1 MEDFGIG
8 LVGAGGM
15 GKSLVLEANQI
26 EGVKV
31 VFVSDLDEDRARSL
45 AAEVN
50 ASYTLDYHR
59 LLCDD
64 RIHAVFVA
72 SPPFL
77 HATISIDAMNS
88 GKHVFCEKPMATTL
102 KDCDAM
108 IKTAEQN
115 QVNLGVG
122 LVCRFHATHSKV
134 REIVV
139 SEQLGKPISMHV
151 HRIGGPWQGGSYHTD
166 WRMQREKCGGFLME
180 VNAHEIDFMRWTCGE
195 IKKVYAAGGTYI
207 QHEADY
213 ADLVVASLNFENG
226 AVGLLHSGQV
236 SAIGGYGGR
245 VDCEKGSISF
255 PQIWGGDSKIQI
267 KRFDGSGE
275 DIPISSIEV
284 ESPVR
289 AEIRAFIDAT
299 IDGVTPP
306 VAGADGRAA
315 TEIALAAYRSIETG
329 DPVNLPM

>member
-45 AAEVN
+45 AEEVN
-50 ASYTLDYHR
+50 ASYTLDYHG

-245 VDCEKGSISF
+245 VDCEKGSIFF

-315 TEIALAAYRSIETG
+315 TEIALAAYRSLETG

>member
-45 AAEVN
+45 AEEVN
-50 ASYTLDYHR
+50 ASYTLDYHG

-151 HRIGGPWQGGSYHTD
+151 HRIGGPWKGGSYHTD

-245 VDCEKGSISF
+245 VDCEKGSIFF

>member
-1 MEDFGIG
+1 MGDFGIG

-45 AAEVN
+45 AEEVN
-50 ASYTLDYHR
+50 ASYTLDYHG

-245 VDCEKGSISF
+245 VDCEKGSIFF

-275 DIPISSIEV
+275 DIPISSIQV

>member
-1 MEDFGIG
+1 MGDFGIG

-26 EGVKV
+26 EGVEV

-45 AAEVN
+45 AEEVN
-50 ASYTLDYHR
+50 ASYTLDYHE

-195 IKKVYAAGGTYI
+195 IKKVYAVGGTYI

-245 VDCEKGSISF
+245 VDCEKGSIFF

>member
-1 MEDFGIG
+1 MGDFGIG

-45 AAEVN
+45 AEEVN
-50 ASYTLDYHR
+50 ASYTLDYHG

-245 VDCEKGSISF
+245 VDCEKGSIFF

>member
-1 MEDFGIG
+1 MGDFGIG

-15 GKSLVLEANQI
+15 GKSLILQANQI
-26 EGVKV
+26 EGVEV
-31 VFVSDLDEDRARSL
+31 VFISDLDENRAKNL
-45 AAEVN
+45 AEEVD
-50 ASYTLDYHR
+50 ASYTLDYHE
-59 LLCDD
+59 LLNDD

-77 HATISIDAMNS
+77 HATISIDAMNL
-88 GKHVFCEKPMATTL
+88 GKHVFCEKPMAIML
-102 KDCDAM
+102 EDCDAM
-108 IKTAEQN
+108 IKSAEQN

-139 SEQLGKPISMHV
+139 GEQLGKPISMHV
-151 HRIGGPWQGGSYHTD
+151 HRIGGPWQGGGYHTD

-195 IKKVYAAGGTYI
+195 VKKVYATGGTYI

-213 ADLVVASLNFENG
+213 ADLVVASLNFESG

-245 VDCEKGSISF
+245 VDCEEGSISF
-255 PQIWGGDSKIQI
+255 PHIWAGDSKIQI
-267 KRFDGSGE
+267 EKFDGSGE

-289 AEIRAFIDAT
+289 AEIRAFVDAA
-299 IDGVTPP
+299 INGESPP
-306 VAGADGRAA
+306 VVGADGRAA
-315 TEIALAAYRSIETG
+315 TEIALAAYKSIETG
-329 DPVNLPM
+329 DPVSLPM

>member
-1 MEDFGIG
+1 MGDFGIG

-45 AAEVN
+45 AEEVN

-245 VDCEKGSISF
+245 VDCEKGSIFF

-275 DIPISSIEV
+275 DIPISSIQV

>member
-1 MEDFGIG
+1 MENFGIG

-15 GKSLVLEANQI
+15 GRSLVLEANQI
-26 EGVKV
+26 EGVKII
-31 VFVSDLDEDRARSL
+31 FVSDLNENRAKSL
-45 AAEVN
+45 AEEVN

-59 LLCDD
+59 LLSDD

-77 HATISIDAMNS
+77 HATISIDAMTS

-102 KDCDAM
+102 TDCDAM
-108 IKTAEQN
+108 IKTAEQR
-115 QVNLGVG
+115 QVNLGIG

-134 REIVV
+134 RDVVV
-139 SEQLGKPISMHV
+139 SGQMGKPISIHV

-180 VNAHEIDFMRWTCGE
+180 VNAHELDFMRWTCGE
-195 IKKVYAAGGTYI
+195 VKKVYAAGGIYI

-213 ADLVVASLNFENG
+213 ADLVVASLNFESG
-226 AVGLLHSGQV
+226 AIGLLHSGQV

-245 VDCEKGSISF
+245 VDCEKGSVLF
-255 PQIWGGDSKIQI
+255 PQIWDGDSKIQI
-267 KRFDGSGE
+267 KRFDGSSE

-289 AEIRAFIDAT
+289 AEIRAFIDAVVN
-299 IDGVTPP
+299 GTPP
-306 VAGADGRAA
+306 PVTGADGRAA
-315 TEIALAAYRSIETG
+315 TEIALAAYESIETG

>member
-1 MEDFGIG
+1 MGDFGIG

-45 AAEVN
+45 AEEVN
-50 ASYTLDYHR
+50 ASYTLDYHG

-245 VDCEKGSISF
+245 VDCEKGSIFF

-275 DIPISSIEV
+275 DIPISSIQV

-306 VAGADGRAA
+306 VAGVDGRAA

>member
-45 AAEVN
+45 AEEVN
-50 ASYTLDYHR
+50 ASYTLDYHG

-245 VDCEKGSISF
+245 VDCEKGSIFF

-275 DIPISSIEV
+275 DIPISSIQV

>member
-1 MEDFGIG
+1 MGDFGIG

-45 AAEVN
+45 AEEVN
-50 ASYTLDYHR
+50 ASYTLDYHG

-245 VDCEKGSISF
+245 VDCEKGSIFF

-315 TEIALAAYRSIETG
+315 TEIALAAYRSLETG

>member
-1 MEDFGIG
+1 MGDFGIG

-26 EGVKV
+26 EGVEV

-45 AAEVN
+45 AEEVN
-50 ASYTLDYHR
+50 ASYTLDYHG

-245 VDCEKGSISF
+245 VDCEKGSIFF

-299 IDGVTPP
+299 IDGVAPP